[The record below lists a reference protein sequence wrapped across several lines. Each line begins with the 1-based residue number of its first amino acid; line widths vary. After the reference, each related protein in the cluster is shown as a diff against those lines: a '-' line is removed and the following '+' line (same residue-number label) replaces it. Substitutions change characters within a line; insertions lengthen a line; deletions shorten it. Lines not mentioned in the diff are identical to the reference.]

1 MRTGLFT
8 FLLAL
13 LLATASA
20 QAQGWGKG
28 ERRGFGGGGEGR
40 SFGGGDA
47 PPSGPMGQGAMGLG
61 DWARAFMPRRADE
74 TVMEARG
81 FIETGLRPAYPDGV
95 KCPTADSFLG
105 DPSRGDGSHRN
116 SDFFA
121 GRHGGMDIPAPKGT
135 PVIAAADGTVVN
147 KHVGDN
153 IGGIGIILQHAPAD
167 TGLPV
172 WTYTEYKHLNRIP
185 DIPLGTRVKMGEVIG
200 ETGTTGTEGG
210 HYGSEGH
217 AHVHMTAW
225 YSRSNAYVSRR
236 VFIPRDGYW
245 LDPLALFRGPP
256 IESRT
261 LAALPSDRK
270 KVPIHYKTP
279 DGRVHPANTKTV
291 WPLLCHGGLIAP
303 HQPSRRRPSTASR
316 RAATSARVSLIFP
329 SSSAA

>member
-1 MRTGLFT
+1 MRAGIFPL
-8 FLLAL
+8 LLAL
-13 LLATASA
+13 VVITTASA
-20 QAQGWGKG
+20 HAQGRRHGFG
-28 ERRGFGGGGEGR
+28 SGGDGRGFGGG
-40 SFGGGDA
+40 SGGA
-47 PPSGPMGQGAMGLG
+47 PPSGATGQSAMGSSSMGLG

-74 TVMEARG
+74 AVMEARG

-172 WTYTEYKHLNRIP
+172 WTYTEYKHLDRIP

-225 YSRSNAYVSRR
+225 YSSSNRYIGRR

-245 LDPLALFRGPP
+245 LDPLAFFRGPP
-256 IESRT
+256 LESRA
-261 LAALPSDRK
+261 LAALPSDQK
-270 KVPIHYKTP
+270 KVRIPYKMP
-279 DGRVHPANTKTV
+279 DGQVHPANTRTV
-291 WPLLCHGGLIAP
+291 WPLTCHP
-303 HQPSRRRPSTASR
+303 D
-316 RAATSARVSLIFP
+316 
-329 SSSAA
+329 